1 MRTKSIEATLRDAER
16 PGTRLNRSLG
26 PLQLTMMGIGVTIGG
41 GIFVLTGT
49 AAANYAGPA
58 IALSFALGAFV
69 SGLVALC
76 YMEFASTVPVAGSA
90 YTFAYLSL
98 GEPVAWLIGWDLI
111 LDMTMGA
118 GAVAAGWSQYVT
130 DFLATFGI
138 RLPESIAGP
147 EAAVNVPAVAV
158 ILVLTAILA
167 AGVRTTSRLNVAMT
181 LVKLAAIVLFLAVG
195 VSHVDPDNWAP
206 FVPEPRPA
214 GAEGG
219 FWEQPLLGWAGISTN
234 ATFGFAGIL
243 TGAAIVFGSYSGF
256 DIMAS
261 SAEEAKRPQRTLPI
275 ALMATVAACATLYV
289 TVSLV
294 VTGMRPYTQ
303 LDNAAPV
310 TGALE
315 AAGEDWAVRI
325 VGVGAICGLTTVVM
339 IMLLGQSR
347 VFLAMSRDR
356 LLPGWFARVHPV
368 TRSPRRITW
377 TLGCMV
383 ALMTALLPIQDL
395 AELGN
400 IGMLTSFIAVCVG
413 VIYLRRR
420 RPDLPRAFRTPWVP
434 VLPLVALVL
443 CLVLVGSLPLI
454 TWARFL
460 VWMAV
465 GVLIYLLWGR
475 HNSRVATGA
484 TEPPGAPDTRGA
496 TATSLP
502 DPADPVADPRADP
515 VADSS
520 AGEGASG
527 EPGR

>member
-16 PGTRLNRSLG
+16 PSTRLARSLG

-58 IALSFALGAFV
+58 IAVSFALGALT

-90 YTFAYLSL
+90 YTFAYVSL
-98 GEPVAWLIGWDLI
+98 GELAAWLIGWDLI

-118 GAVAAGWSQYVT
+118 GAVASGWSQYVA
-130 DFLATFGI
+130 DFLASFGVH
-138 RLPESIAGP
+138 LPASVAGP
-147 EAAVNVPAVAV
+147 EAVVNVPAVLI
-158 ILVLTAILA
+158 ILVLTAVLA
-167 AGVRTTSRLNVAMT
+167 SGVRTTSRINTAMT
-181 LVKLAAIVLFLAVG
+181 LVKLAAILIFLCVG
-195 VSHVDPDNWAP
+195 VFHIDTANWAP
-206 FVPEPRPA
+206 FVPASQPP
-214 GAEGG
+214 GG
-219 FWEQPLLGWAGISTN
+219 DGGVWEQPLLGWAGISTN

-243 TGAAIVFGSYSGF
+243 TGGAIVFGAYSGF

-275 ALMATVAACATLYV
+275 ALMATVVVCATLYV
-289 TVSLV
+289 AVALV
-294 VTGMRPYTQ
+294 VTGMDHYTR

-310 TGALE
+310 TAALKAVGA
-315 AAGEDWAVRI
+315 DWAVRV
-325 VGVGAICGLTTVVM
+325 VGIGAICGLTTVVM

-356 LLPGWFARVHPV
+356 LLPEWYSRVHPV

-377 TLGCMV
+377 TLGLLV
-383 ALMTALLPIQDL
+383 AFMTAVLPIQDL

-413 VIYLRRR
+413 VMYLRRARPELR
-420 RPDLPRAFRTPWVP
+420 RGFRTPWVP
-434 VLPLVALVL
+434 FLPVVALLL
-443 CLVLVGSLPLI
+443 CLLLVGSLPLI

-460 VWMAV
+460 GWMAV
-465 GVLIYLLWGR
+465 GLLIYVLWGR
-475 HNSRVATGA
+475 KHSRVATGELA
-484 TEPPGAPDTRGA
+484 AADGDGGPGEGGGPGEDTSLVPTEPGGTGAARP
-496 TATSLP
+496 
-502 DPADPVADPRADP
+502 
-515 VADSS
+515 
-520 AGEGASG
+520 
-527 EPGR
+527 